1 MNNMGAPLCATCSRR
16 VATHVCQ
23 NCGRAVCG
31 NCIDPVRWFCT
42 ECQAR
47 LAPSAPREYS
57 TQSPF
62 SMPTLLFF
70 VAFIVI
76 FVGMLLMAFG
86 SLSNLGNV
94 SGGAVIL
101 IGPIPIIL
109 GSGPYSVAL
118 IALAAVLTIGAFVF
132 FFILRRRA

>member
-1 MNNMGAPLCATCSRR
+1 
-16 VATHVCQ
+16 
-23 NCGRAVCG
+23 
-31 NCIDPVRWFCT
+31 
-42 ECQAR
+42 
-47 LAPSAPREYS
+47 
-57 TQSPF
+57 
-62 SMPTLLFF
+62 MPTLLFF
-70 VAFIVI
+70 VAFLTI

-94 SGGAVIL
+94 SGGAIIL